1 MVANKQNL
9 KKISSTEQA
18 RALGSKGGKKTQE
31 KYRARKTLREE
42 LLALLSNGGAQERMS
57 LALYEKAC
65 SGDTKAFEVIR
76 DTIGEKPKEVKDV
89 NLSGGFSMMPSVK
102 FDGKEFVPE
111 IGDKPDDGSSADT

>member
-1 MVANKQNL
+1 MANEQNL
-9 KKISSTEQA
+9 KVIRT
-18 RALGSKGGKKTQE
+18 KK
-31 KYRARKTLREE
+31 RAREIGKLGGQATKAKMAARRTLREE

-102 FDGKEFVPE
+102 FDGKEFVPV
-111 IGDKPDDGSSADT
+111 IGEKPDDGSSANT

>member
-1 MVANKQNL
+1 MANEQNL
-9 KKISSTEQA
+9 KVIRTKERAREIGKLGGQA
-18 RALGSKGGKKTQE
+18 RKANAA
-31 KYRARKTLREE
+31 ARRSLRDE

-65 SGDTKAFEVIR
+65 GGDTKAFEVIR

-111 IGDKPDDGSSADT
+111 IGDKPDDGSSANT

>member
-18 RALGSKGGKKTQE
+18 RALGSKGSKKTQE
-31 KYRARKTLREE
+31 KNRARKTLREE
-42 LLALLSNGGAQERMS
+42 LLALLSNGGAQEKMS

>member
-1 MVANKQNL
+1 MANEQNL
-9 KKISSTEQA
+9 KKISSTKQA

-31 KYRARKTLREE
+31 KNRARKTLRDE

-65 SGDTKAFEVIR
+65 GGDTKAFEVIR

-111 IGDKPDDGSSADT
+111 IGDKPDDGSSANT

>member
-31 KYRARKTLREE
+31 KNRARKTLREE

-111 IGDKPDDGSSADT
+111 IGDNPDDGSSANT

>member
-1 MVANKQNL
+1 MVNFYSYQNT
-9 KKISSTEQA
+9 SQFGQA

-31 KYRARKTLREE
+31 KNRARKTLREE
-42 LLALLSNGGAQERMS
+42 LLALLSNGGAQEKMS